1 MWQTSRGAADI
12 MTSVPPSRECGM
24 VLDQKTAKG
33 AAVRGF
39 SPKRGKKSEEAQQDA
54 DTQV

>member
-1 MWQTSRGAADI
+1 